1 MNYLSE
7 KLETN
12 RVPDLDLK
20 DLKAIQISMLP
31 PQAQKK
37 MKAWIRSRHLIR
49 SGNFFI
55 FETVEYSTVDKF
67 QDCLKALGGT
77 LISVNPVKKI
87 WIGDHRRVVLYRAK
101 ASLHT
106 PHHDLQQYWIKY
118 GSFHTRFDE
127 RA

>member
-1 MNYLSE
+1 MNYLSK
-7 KLETN
+7 KLETTIE
-12 RVPDLDLK
+12 PDLDLK
-20 DLKAIQISMLP
+20 DLKTIQISMLP

-77 LISVNPVKKI
+77 LICVEPIKKI
-87 WIGDHRRVVLYRAK
+87 WIGDRLFGAE
-101 ASLHT
+101 SLVS
-106 PHHDLQQYWIKY
+106 P
-118 GSFHTRFDE
+118 
-127 RA
+127 